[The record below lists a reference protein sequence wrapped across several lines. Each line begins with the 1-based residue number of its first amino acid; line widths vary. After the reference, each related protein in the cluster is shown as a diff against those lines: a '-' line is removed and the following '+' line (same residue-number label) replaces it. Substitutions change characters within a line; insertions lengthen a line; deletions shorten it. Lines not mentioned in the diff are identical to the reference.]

1 VTADFDS
8 VLLLHSS
15 EMVRRVF
22 PDFLL
27 VQARISA
34 VDADG
39 RVSVK
44 VIVEPSNM
52 PITTKA
58 IGLNFI
64 FPPNV
69 QCWCPPAITEGQQT
83 LAANGA
89 QDGNQTYDL
98 RMDIGVTCY
107 YRLTTVRGPVM
118 AGVATPTMS

>member
-1 VTADFDS
+1 MDGATDDVGRRPHRSVTADFDS

-22 PDFLL
+22 PEILL

-44 VIVEPSNM
+44 VIMEPSNM

-69 QCWCPPAITEGQQT
+69 Q
-83 LAANGA
+83 
-89 QDGNQTYDL
+89 
-98 RMDIGVTCY
+98 
-107 YRLTTVRGPVM
+107 
-118 AGVATPTMS
+118 